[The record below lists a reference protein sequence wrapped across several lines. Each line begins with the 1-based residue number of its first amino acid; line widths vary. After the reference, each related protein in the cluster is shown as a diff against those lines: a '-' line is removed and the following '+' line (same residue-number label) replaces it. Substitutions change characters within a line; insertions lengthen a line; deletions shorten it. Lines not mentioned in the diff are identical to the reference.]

1 MGVECV
7 CVQNVDVFKMSLP
20 HSQVNN
26 EFADLLFSTHE
37 GSCNI
42 FALYIKAAGSMSA
55 ASVYSTSWI
64 MDYASVDLGW
74 WVGKSEWETEQ
85 GN

>member
-1 MGVECV
+1 M
-7 CVQNVDVFKMSLP
+7 CVQNVDVFKTSLP

-55 ASVYSTSWI
+55 ASVYSTS
-64 MDYASVDLGW
+64 
-74 WVGKSEWETEQ
+74 
-85 GN
+85 